1 MSLSRSDTSVLGRW
15 WWTVDRWTLLA
26 VATLIGFGYV
36 MMLAASPAVAERL
49 HQSRDAFLLKQV
61 VFLALAGLVV
71 VAVSL
76 LSPKGVRR
84 LALLGC
90 LAALAL
96 TAATLVMGVEIKG
109 ARRWISIP
117 GMTVQPSEFLK
128 PCFAVVAAWL
138 LSEDQRV
145 PRLRSR
151 ANDFVSLNTRSSIG
165 ARCASGT
172 KSRKSPAALPRGS
185 AQTTWSQRSG
195 SASLRWLRHF
205 AGFARPNGFPGTIL
219 AGGVFALIAL
229 LLKSQPDVGMLA
241 VVAAV
246 FFIQLFIGGL
256 NLLLVGVAAGGLAA
270 AGVGAYTFFPHVH
283 SRITRFMDPA
293 SGDSYQVNTALEAFG
308 NGGLL
313 GRGAGEGRVKDVL
326 PDAHADFVF
335 AVVGEEFGMV
345 ICLVVLCLFGFIV
358 LRGLLR
364 LLAEQDL
371 FIVLASCGLVTSFG
385 LQAFVNMGSTLHL
398 IPTKGMTLPFVSYG
412 GSSVLAV
419 ALGIGMLLALTR
431 RRTRAEPV
439 WERSA

>member
-1 MSLSRSDTSVLGRW
+1 MALSRSDDSVLGRW
-15 WWTVDRWTLLA
+15 WLTVDRWTLLA
-26 VATLIGFGYV
+26 VGTLIGFGYV
-36 MMLAASPAVAERL
+36 MMLAASPAVAERI
-49 HQSRDAFLLKQV
+49 HQSRDVFILKQV

-71 VAVSL
+71 VGVSL
-76 LSPKGVRR
+76 LSPRGVWR
-84 LALLGC
+84 LALFGC

-109 ARRWISIP
+109 ARRWISVP

-138 LSEDQRV
+138 LSEGHRV
-145 PRLRSR
+145 RR
-151 ANDFVSLNTRSSIG
+151 
-165 ARCASGT
+165 
-172 KSRKSPAALPRGS
+172 
-185 AQTTWSQRSG
+185 
-195 SASLRWLRHF
+195 
-205 AGFARPNGFPGTIL
+205 FPGMLL

-229 LLKSQPDVGMLA
+229 LLKSQPDMGMLA

-246 FFIQLFIGGL
+246 FFTQLFIGGL
-256 NLLLVGVAAGGLAA
+256 NLAMVGLGAGGL
-270 AGVGAYTFFPHVH
+270 VGAAISAYAFFPHVR
-283 SRITRFMDPA
+283 SRVTRFLDPS

-313 GRGAGEGRVKDVL
+313 GRGPGEGRIKDVL

-345 ICLVVLCLFGFIV
+345 ICLVLLALFGFIV

-385 LQAFVNMGSTLHL
+385 LQAFVNMASSLHL

-431 RRTRAEPV
+431 RRARTETV
-439 WERSA
+439 WGTAQ